1 MAKTVTVKSGDTLS
15 KIAKDNNTTV
25 SAIAKASGISNPDK
39 INVGQKIT
47 IPSSS
52 SSSSSSSKSSS
63 SSSSSSKSGSSS
75 SSSSKSSSSSS
86 SNSSS
91 VSSSS
96 KTSSSSSNLK
106 VGSSGSEVKAL
117 QEKLIAAG
125 YNVGPTGADGKYGAN
140 TEAAVKAYQK
150 ANGLTE
156 DGIAGSKTKNSLNSN
171 TETIKTST
179 TNGKENKNIGT
190 ESTGK
195 NIETNSPVISS
206 TLSYGSKGD
215 EVKALQQFLVSN
227 GYLTASNSVDG
238 IFGAKTRDAVKAF
251 QTANNLSADGI
262 VGTKTK
268 TVINNSNSKNEIK
281 TEVEQTE
288 SVNLFDEKKEDS
300 QGNLNTDNIKNTD
313 INTETNESSD
323 NSVNYNN
330 FYGQERN
337 AGAEQDALTITKYM
351 AEDMEDSDIISSSFL
366 KSLTSDYK
374 QLAFYVNALTY
385 GGYTIGDVI
394 NDIERNYMI
403 SKGNKNASNIKIID
417 ASLTKAEATQKGSIS
432 SESDILSLI
441 PESIMNGLN
450 IDTEILSY
458 GSENIPDELF
468 NELVPLLDNTSDEYK
483 DAVEDLMATYSDLA
497 NTQLEAETE
506 QQKAVAD
513 YNMKIFKDQLKEKYH
528 LALSDNADEAWAQI
542 EGLLDNYNTRNLS
555 GSGIEQESIDEQLKK
570 TREEDRRSRVDK
582 LNIEEAQ
589 MAEYYQKYATADEIA
604 ELIAEDNKN
613 GITKREDLR
622 AYKWGLIP
630 SSNIIEEYSLESL
643 AEKYPDLT
651 NEELQNKRNA
661 ILDENNNYRSTIYK
675 NYYSGILTNEE
686 TQRETAEDT
695 VIKDAAIK
703 EKNAYEDYDKNTA
716 FLGQTATGSDQ
727 YTKDNSLSKSAE
739 AANNSR
745 TTKTTDSTNKTTDS
759 TVQSN
764 TATTGTTTPT
774 KKSYTT
780 LYDYY
785 TANGGYN
792 TWNSAQRKADA
803 SKAKITNYTGTAE
816 QNKLLL
822 DHLNNN

>member
-1 MAKTVTVKSGDTLS
+1 MAKTLKNGSTGSDVKKLQTYLYNLGYL
-15 KIAKDNNTTV
+15 
-25 SAIAKASGISNPDK
+25 
-39 INVGQKIT
+39 
-47 IPSSS
+47 SSS
-52 SSSSSSSKSSS
+52 SEID
-63 SSSSSSKSGSSS
+63 GIFG
-75 SSSSKSSSSSS
+75 
-86 SNSSS
+86 
-91 VSSSS
+91 S
-96 KTSSSSSNLK
+96 KTLS
-106 VGSSGSEVKAL
+106 
-117 QEKLIAAG
+117 
-125 YNVGPTGADGKYGAN
+125 
-140 TEAAVKAYQK
+140 AVKAYQK
-150 ANGLTE
+150 ASGLTV
-156 DGIAGSKTKNSLNSN
+156 DGIVGTNTWSSLSSSGVSGTSAKSSSINNNTDTSSSGSSKNSSGSSKNGGQEYSSISKLISAAQNAQEGWTGERSGVIYTLKNGILSASN
-171 TETIKTST
+171 GYNYDLQGKLITSTNQNTTPTTSETI
-179 TNGKENKNIGT
+179 TNPIISENKIPT
-190 ESTGK
+190 
-195 NIETNSPVISS
+195 ISS
-206 TLSYGSKGD
+206 SLLSYGSKGD
-215 EVKALQQFLVSN
+215 DVKTLQQFLVSQ
-227 GYLTASNSVDG
+227 GYLTGSNAVDG
-238 IFGAKTRDAVKAF
+238 IYGAKTRDAVKAF
-251 QTANNLSADGI
+251 QTASGLTTDGI
-262 VGTKTK
+262 VGSKTKSAITNTITNTKTNTK
-268 TVINNSNSKNEIK
+268 NNTQTQNNVVKDTASNTVNAFDDETVNTNNSS
-281 TEVEQTE
+281 
-288 SVNLFDEKKEDS
+288 SVN
-300 QGNLNTDNIKNTD
+300 NNTNSNINSENTN
-313 INTETNESSD
+313 NTNNTSISTSSD
-323 NSVNYNN
+323 N